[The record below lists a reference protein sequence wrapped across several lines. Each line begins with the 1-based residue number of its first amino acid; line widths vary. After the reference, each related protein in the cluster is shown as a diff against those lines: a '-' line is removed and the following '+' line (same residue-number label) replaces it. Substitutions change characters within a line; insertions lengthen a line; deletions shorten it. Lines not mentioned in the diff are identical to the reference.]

1 MEASGRLPAAQPAC
15 WGAAVR
21 DTAGFTCTT
30 LKEFGV
36 GVCRHRSGILGTPS
50 VVLCSCR
57 NIGKWDGEE
66 IRGQPLQSFA
76 RGCVS
81 RLLEGM
87 SGF

>member
-50 VVLCSCR
+50 LVLCSC
-57 NIGKWDGEE
+57 ILQKHWEMGW
-66 IRGQPLQSFA
+66 RGDLQSFA
-76 RGCVS
+76 RACVS

-87 SGF
+87 SCL